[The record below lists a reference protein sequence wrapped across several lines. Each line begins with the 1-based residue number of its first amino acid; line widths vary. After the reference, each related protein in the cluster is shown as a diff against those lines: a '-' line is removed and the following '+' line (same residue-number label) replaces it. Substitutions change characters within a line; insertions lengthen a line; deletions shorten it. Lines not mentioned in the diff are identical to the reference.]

1 VKLSAGGLA
10 SDVLLFESVT
20 VTSTVDG
27 GAAGTVATMVLLL
40 QLTSEPAETVPNWT
54 VALPLAAQFPMPV
67 ASKLLPVMVT
77 VYPPPAKLPDEA
89 VTDVTIGRLQVVE
102 KGLPL
107 GLVYPVLHGSPKTL
121 RVKVFDWSSCVHVAL
136 REPDLF
142 RVETVVVRV

>member
-1 VKLSAGGLA
+1 
-10 SDVLLFESVT
+10 
-20 VTSTVDG
+20 
-27 GAAGTVATMVLLL
+27 
-40 QLTSEPAETVPNWT
+40 
-54 VALPLAAQFPMPV
+54 MPV

-77 VYPPPAKLPDEA
+77 VYPPAKLPDEA

-121 RVKVFDWSSCVHVAL
+121 RVKVFDWSSWVHVAL

-142 RVETVVVRV
+142 RVETVVVMM